1 MDLFYEYWEILP
13 GKEESNNF
21 GTEYVKYIRNINEDE
36 NELPEDA
43 IQFLEQSLTAN
54 PYPTWQ
60 IVKSLFS
67 KKDESKNKY
76 LEEVCIN
83 SLNKMVNQINK
94 HPNSSKLVINKLY
107 CLISYIDLS
116 DESMEQIKIHILPK
130 LVDLKE
136 EKKLLSSD
144 FYLALLSRNSHNLLN
159 QYFEC
164 EREQTIESFQLKSLL
179 LQVFQNKTHWFLTM
193 LNTDAV
199 NIKKYL
205 SNHLCQHIN
214 LFKMITF
221 SGHCVSVDSWLNFI
235 NICSSEIEID
245 SEVIRNDVLKM
256 FLLEIKRRQFVLNF
270 LKKNSNYEIIDENA
284 LAKKNVMTHLLDYVN
299 FHAGNY
305 DSIKH
310 ILLQNQELTEKQL
323 EIYNIGHENNHIKS
337 ESQLMNEYLIIK
349 LYLDLILMTNEDNVN
364 EELVEASLSRIRT
377 LYRSFDRAE
386 KLYELIEKSFLLLF
400 IRYEHVRKTKFQS
413 NDSNK
418 TLNSPTISNLSQT
431 NTEISDGET
440 LKEFKL
446 QSGFICSKKS
456 IELILN
462 SMSSFLMSNMHTDL
476 FKNTNEDLKQKF
488 KQLLNTVENTMW
500 RLKIVTKCID
510 NKNEEDS
517 MNFFK
522 LNTLL
527 KVHKVN
533 NDPITSNSSE
543 KYSDDDKKVP
553 KKIMMRRRKKRPKS
567 KVSEDNDDE
576 SDSPSEYCNTSD
588 TTAASIE
595 TLNINVDSF
604 IETHKKS
611 KSIIPS
617 LLMSP
622 ENLIRTCLIKN
633 DNRNIDKLIKK
644 YNLIDSLVAREI
656 KYTRNFQL
664 VRLQLI
670 SVVYEYNDTM
680 MKELETSTSSGK
692 FEIGMIKSIAVAG
705 FETAKILNLIEKF
718 IDTNHLNQEKKD
730 TETLEKSIALYPNLK
745 YYTSGLINVLPVIDL
760 LLSLPCSFDLNQNI
774 YKLIMKHWELNKLEQ
789 IETQVDINFGYVQF
803 LKNLMSTLTVYKN
816 QNEEITIQNI
826 LNDEIFSLDT
836 EVFTKKQ
843 ENLKNANELMI
854 LEVDS
859 LNNESELLKT
869 LQQFD
874 KFDAEI
880 NYMNRVNYY
889 VKNLKLLLKFYTNQS
904 YTFDELLKLNI
915 EEIVGEI
922 ICTLNVDPENF
933 ENFAFNVNIN
943 LVYAISCC
951 VAEEIFQP
959 LPAPDEEKLVFL
971 FLQSEKGEKSFLLEE
986 GVIEAVIT
994 KPKIFKI
1001 STTTILYYIKRH
1013 NFLLAYILKEIQNF
1027 EYKTLKYDEM
1037 NLFDNIKKLKA
1048 VKVFKEIYHNNL
1060 MLAALNY
1067 DNVNLKMVLEKI
1079 KETVDLEK
1087 KVQILS
1093 SINVK
1098 QYKRHKSLFDDLKD
1112 FYIEKMMLG
1121 DGESGH
1127 EKNQKYHFLEMISDP
1142 NRYAELLIK
1151 CVGYIENDV
1160 YAERLLQNGLLLNN
1174 IDEMDMEL
1182 KRKLEE
1188 WLEKLLIYRKITELF
1203 QGPNSTI
1210 VTDVNWLRVMLLSTE
1225 NPATIVNYLVN
1236 RKNALELCIS
1246 LIKIHPLKEKN
1257 DEITWIFI
1265 EALNNPLLNE
1275 SHLLLFKIIESLP
1288 KKLLIELYDFSLN
1301 YVKNLPAINYIVCFL
1316 EKCKVPFVDRAK
1328 YQKFKIS
1335 LRAFHILPQS
1345 EYQQLWRIVS
1355 KPLLII
1361 EQYLMNSKIE
1371 MLAKIIKEM
1380 RLMLKEG
1387 ITCKICNNNMFT
1399 NVRVEE
1405 CLVYDIDSN
1414 HDEVLITRDCIDL
1427 LLKLYAAKALDFQI
1441 LEINSASSLAHGRI
1455 EVSSIDSASGI
1466 FQMPKQ
1472 VPNKD
1477 QWVKDEDVSSC
1488 MCCKRTKFSLLT
1500 RRHHCRRC
1508 ARVVCSNCSQNKTM
1522 IPDVYGELMV
1532 RVCDDCEMQ
1541 MKVKLN
1547 KTNEESAEKARTI
1560 SENNDWHLNGD
1571 VDDNI
1576 VRDEFSFEYSPNVGL
1591 CIAICDLHSN
1601 NADLAKFLLF
1611 HCHRMELLLRPIQG
1625 KLNPEIDYILVA
1637 TMLKTLAFSA
1647 KLRGES
1653 SECNS
1658 IIDHSDIIL
1667 SVLKNRCE
1675 NLLPTEPIN
1684 TNSLR
1689 KLRDALV
1696 VAEKWNMAI
1705 DISLKCGFKT
1715 TGVFA
1720 AWGVSS
1726 LKAGCF
1732 ETAREKFTHCLTKVT
1747 GSNNMTNTRLINLIE
1762 EGTKWDET
1770 EAADIRSIFRRVK
1783 KSPAVIVEIL
1793 NILDSTTKS
1802 QQQPETLQR
1811 ASTIISSSSSLNR
1824 SSRINL
1830 HEPALN
1836 IMNTL
1841 TNLKNI
1847 SRGEY
1852 GEGIREKELINPR
1865 RSSVRRI
1872 SEDFHHHAPKKS
1884 NVLTSDRYFE
1894 ECSFYLFTYCGHI
1907 DILKFLEKNNL
1918 LTSALKYIQVH
1929 KIETELF
1936 IQYLFTPKLKVGQ
1949 LENLIKC
1956 MREVDESL
1964 FMWNDYIIQTCR
1976 YLEKSKWFN
1985 CLYHLQILTKD
1996 IIRASMTCV
2005 KFYTMKCYTFS
2016 ELNSN
2021 SIHLLKALTHL
2032 QSELENCNYGEKEPV
2047 ISGSD
2052 EMMKRNS
2059 DRNQLILKYDQK
2071 TINSHIN
2078 TINRQMEVAKYLA
2091 ACENSGKQT
2100 LSLLPK
2106 IFRDYSSNQPPTL
2119 FGGVTEATQL
2129 AVLLIVC
2136 GNIESGFG
2144 ISYRIIQDFHPLL
2157 KSRKVYI
2164 VAAKFLSSNK
2174 LNQKHQIDEIDNLVE
2189 CIKTNCISREQ
2200 LDDIESF
2207 CDELICSS
2215 IEISHDKFG
2224 ADVKN
2229 SIDKLIRKIT
2239 NNHIKIQCFINS
2251 NQLKSAYLLSVKIN
2265 SLNDIV
2271 KIHKHA
2277 LATQQLAIIN
2287 LCSRKLQ
2294 EATADG
2300 TSMQSDN

>member
-13 GKEESNNF
+13 GKEEFNNF

-36 NELPEDA
+36 NELPDDA
-43 IQFLEQSLTAN
+43 IKFLEQSLTAN

-83 SLNKMVNQINK
+83 SLIKMLNQISEN
-94 HPNSSKLVINKLY
+94 PTSSKLVEKKLY
-107 CLISYIDLS
+107 CLISHIELS
-116 DESMEQIKIHILPK
+116 DESMEQIKVHIIPK
-130 LVDLKE
+130 LVELKE
-136 EKKLLSSD
+136 NKLLNSE
-144 FYLALLSRNSHNLLN
+144 FYLSLLSRNSHNLLN
-159 QYFEC
+159 QYFEY
-164 EREQTIESFQLKSLL
+164 EREKTIENFKLKSLL
-179 LQVFQNKTHWFLTM
+179 LQVFQNKKHWFLSM
-193 LNTDAV
+193 INTDAV

-205 SNHLCQHIN
+205 NNHLCQHIN
-214 LFKMITF
+214 LFKMITY
-221 SGHCVSVDSWLNFI
+221 SGHCVSVDSWLHFI
-235 NICSSEIEID
+235 NKCSSEIEID
-245 SEVIRNDVLKM
+245 SEVIRNDVLKLC
-256 FLLEIKRRQFVLNF
+256 LLEIKKRQNVFNF
-270 LKKNSNYEIIDENA
+270 LNKNSNYELIDENA
-284 LAKKNVMTHLLDYVN
+284 LGKKTIMTHLLDYVN
-299 FHAGNY
+299 FRADNY
-305 DSIKH
+305 DSIKF
-310 ILLQNQELTEKQL
+310 ILQHNQELTDKQL
-323 EIYNIGHENNHIKS
+323 EIYNTVDGNKQIKS
-337 ESQLMNEYLIIK
+337 ESQLLNEYLFVK
-349 LYLDLILMTNEDNVN
+349 LHLDLILMTNEDNVD
-364 EELVEASLSRIRT
+364 EELIEDSLSRIRT
-377 LYRSFDRAE
+377 LYRSFENAE
-386 KLYELIEKSFLLLF
+386 KLYELIEKSLLLVF
-400 IRYEHVRKTKFQS
+400 MRYEHVRKTKCDS

-418 TLNSPTISNLSQT
+418 TLNSPSTFSNLSQT
-431 NTEISDGET
+431 NTEISDGEI

-446 QSGFICSKKS
+446 QSGFICCQKS

-462 SMSSFLMSNMHTDL
+462 SMSTFLMSNLHTDL
-476 FKNTNEDLKQKF
+476 FRNSNEDLKQKF
-488 KQLLNTVENTMW
+488 RQLLNTVENTLW
-500 RLKIVTKCID
+500 RLKIVTKGIGD
-510 NKNEEDS
+510 PEDEDS
-517 MNFFK
+517 NTFLK
-522 LNTLL
+522 LSNLL
-527 KVHKVN
+527 KVHKN
-533 NDPITSNSSE
+533 YDPINSNSSE
-543 KYSDDDKKVP
+543 KNSDDDKKLP
-553 KKIMMRRRKKRPKS
+553 KKATLRRRKKRPKS
-567 KVSEDNDDE
+567 KVSEDNDEE
-576 SDSPSEYCNTSD
+576 SGSPSEYCHTSD

-595 TLNINVDSF
+595 TLNVNVESF
-604 IETHKKS
+604 TETHKKS

-644 YNLIDSLVAREI
+644 YDLDGSLVAQEI
-656 KYTRNFQL
+656 TYTRNFQL

-670 SVVYEYNDTM
+670 SVVYEYNDTI

-718 IDTNHLNQEKKD
+718 IDNNQLKQDKKN
-730 TETLEKSIALYPNLK
+730 TETLDKSIAIYPNLK
-745 YYTSGLINVLPVIDL
+745 YYTSGLIDVLPVIDL

-774 YKLIMKHWELNKLEQ
+774 YKLIMKHWELNKFEE
-789 IETQVDINFGYVQF
+789 IETPVEINFGYVQF
-803 LKNLMSTLTVYKN
+803 LKNLMSALTVYKN

-836 EVFTKKQ
+836 KVFTKKR
-843 ENLKNANELMI
+843 ENLKSANELMI
-854 LEVDS
+854 LDVEK
-859 LNNESELLKT
+859 LNNESDLLKT

-880 NYMNRVNYY
+880 NYMNRLNYY
-889 VKNLKLLLKFYTNQS
+889 VKNLTLLLKFYSNQS
-904 YTFDELLKLNI
+904 YSFDQLLKLNI

-922 ICTLNVDPENF
+922 ICTLFVDPENF
-933 ENFAFNVNIN
+933 ENFAYNVNIN

-959 LPAPDEEKLVFL
+959 LQAPNEDKLLFL
-971 FLQSEKGEKSFLLEE
+971 FLQSEKGENSSSVEIDPMD
-986 GVIEAVIT
+986 VAH

-1027 EYKTLKYDEM
+1027 EYKTLKYDEF

-1048 VKVFKEIYHNNL
+1048 VEVFKDIYQDNL

-1067 DNVNLKMVLEKI
+1067 DNINLKMLLEKI
-1079 KETVDLEK
+1079 NETVDLEQ

-1098 QYKRHKSLFDDLKD
+1098 QYKRHKELFDELKD
-1112 FYIEKMMLG
+1112 FYIEMMLV
-1121 DGESGH
+1121 DETECGH
-1127 EKNQKYHFLEMISDP
+1127 KKIKKFHFLQMISNP
-1142 NRYAELLIK
+1142 NKYAELLIK
-1151 CVGYIENDV
+1151 CVGLIENDV
-1160 YAERLLQNGLLLNN
+1160 YAERLLQNGLLADN
-1174 IDEMDMEL
+1174 IDEMDVAL

-1188 WLEKLLIYRKITELF
+1188 WLEKLLIYREITQLF
-1203 QGPNSTI
+1203 KGPSSTV
-1210 VTDVNWLRVMLLSTE
+1210 VTEINWLRVMLLSTE
-1225 NPATIVNYLVN
+1225 NPATIVNYLIN
-1236 RKNALELCIS
+1236 RKNALELCLN
-1246 LIKIHPLKEKN
+1246 LIKIHPLKDRN
-1257 DEITWIFI
+1257 DELTWIFI
-1265 EALNNPLLNE
+1265 EALNNPLLNDR
-1275 SHLLLFKIIESLP
+1275 HLLLFQIIESLP
-1288 KKLLIELYDFSLN
+1288 NKILIELYDFSLN

-1335 LRAFHILPQS
+1335 LRAFNVLPPS

-1361 EQYLMNSKIE
+1361 EQYLMNSKLE
-1371 MLAKIIKEM
+1371 MLTKIIKEI
-1380 RLMLKEG
+1380 RSMLKEHK
-1387 ITCKICNNNMFT
+1387 TCKICNNNMFA

-1441 LEINSASSLAHGRI
+1441 LEINSASSLTNGRMD
-1455 EVSSIDSASGI
+1455 VMSIDSASGI

-1472 VPNKD
+1472 IPNKD

-1522 IPDVYGELMV
+1522 ITDVYGELLV
-1532 RVCDDCEMQ
+1532 RVCDDCDMQ
-1541 MKVKLN
+1541 MKLTLS
-1547 KTNEESAEKARTI
+1547 KTNDESIEKARTI
-1560 SENNDWHLNGD
+1560 SENNEWHLNGD
-1571 VDDNI
+1571 ADDNI

-1591 CIAICDLHSN
+1591 CIAICDLHST

-1611 HCHRMELLLRPIQG
+1611 HCHRMELLLRPVQG

-1653 SECNS
+1653 NECNS
-1658 IIDHSDIIL
+1658 IIDHADIIL
-1667 SVLKNRCE
+1667 SVVKNRCE
-1675 NLLPTEPIN
+1675 SLLPTEPIN

-1732 ETAREKFTHCLTKVT
+1732 ETAREKFTHCLTKVA
-1747 GSNNMTNTRLINLIE
+1747 GSNNMTNTKLINLIE
-1762 EGTKWDET
+1762 EDVKWDET
-1770 EAADIRSIFRRVK
+1770 EAAEIRTIFRRVK

-1793 NILDSTTKS
+1793 NILESST
-1802 QQQPETLQR
+1802 QAHQQPETLKR
-1811 ASTIISSSSSLNR
+1811 ASTIISSTNSLNR

-1830 HEPALN
+1830 YEPALN
-1836 IMNTL
+1836 ILNTL

-1847 SRGEY
+1847 SNGEY
-1852 GEGIREKELINPR
+1852 GESNREKEPVVSR
-1865 RSSVRRI
+1865 RTSVVRRI
-1872 SEDFHHHAPKKS
+1872 SEDFQHYAPKKS
-1884 NVLTSDRYFE
+1884 NVLTCNRYFE
-1894 ECSFYLFTYCGHI
+1894 ECSFYLFSYAGHI

-1918 LTSALKYIQVH
+1918 ITSALKYIQLH
-1929 KIETELF
+1929 KIETEMF
-1936 IQYLFTPKLKVGQ
+1936 IQYLFMPKLKLGQ
-1949 LENLIKC
+1949 LEKLFKC
-1956 MREVDESL
+1956 MREIDESL

-1976 YLEKSKWFN
+1976 FLEKSKWFN
-1985 CLYHLQILTKD
+1985 CLYHMQILTKD

-2021 SIHLLKALTHL
+2021 SIHLLKAQTHL
-2032 QSELENCNYGEKEPV
+2032 QSELENCSYGDKEPV

-2052 EMMKRNS
+2052 EMIRRNS
-2059 DRNQLILKYDQK
+2059 DRNQLVLKYDLK
-2071 TINSHIN
+2071 TINTHIN

-2091 ACENSGKQT
+2091 ACESTGKKT

-2144 ISYRIIQDFHPLL
+2144 ICYRIIQDFHPLL
-2157 KSRKVYI
+2157 KSRKVYS
-2164 VAAKFLSSNK
+2164 VAAKFLSGNK
-2174 LNQKHQIDEIDNLVE
+2174 VNQKYQIDKIDNLVE

-2200 LDDIESF
+2200 LDDIENF

-2224 ADVKN
+2224 ADVKG

-2265 SLNDIV
+2265 SIDDIV
-2271 KIHKHA
+2271 KIQKHA

-2294 EATADG
+2294 EAAADG